1 MGKRN
6 DEANKL
12 DALVQTLFP
21 DDATV
26 SEQEVSAF
34 LGALGSNVEGLRARL
49 IEAARAF
56 AASER
61 REQRAAPPYLR
72 DVVESLENSGSLPR
86 SSTAAASRAKEWL
99 IGLMQPGSCPRT
111 LRVVEAYRKGDA
123 DLTEKDKETLD
134 KLAEELRRE
143 IEDDGKTE

>member
-61 REQRAAPPYLR
+61 REQRAAPPDLR
-72 DVVESLENSGSLPR
+72 DVVESLENSGVSGGGKLYPPAGVPKADGAGAAEAGAVHGGDRADPR
-86 SSTAAASRAKEWL
+86 GGHDAAGAAQTKELERRA
-99 IGLMQPGSCPRT
+99 
-111 LRVVEAYRKGDA
+111 RKLLGV
-123 DLTEKDKETLD
+123 
-134 KLAEELRRE
+134 RR
-143 IEDDGKTE
+143 